1 MTGFS
6 FFIKRKWGKKVCF
19 FQGNATNSPGT
30 EFCMTDK
37 PMSIDNFN
45 MLEACAFVNNLN
57 LTLLLFIIMQVSVG
71 Q

>member
-1 MTGFS
+1 
-6 FFIKRKWGKKVCF
+6 
-19 FQGNATNSPGT
+19 
-30 EFCMTDK
+30 MTDQ
-37 PMSIDNFN
+37 PMSIDNLN